1 MDINLLLLVLSIM
14 TFSETTY
21 LVYVNSKKN
30 RIHSS
35 DRMIFVDTS
44 VLIDGRILTI
54 AKAGFIGGRLCIP
67 RSVVGE
73 LQYMADQSDSEKRS
87 RARHGLDVINELKLI
102 DGINFEIYQDGSKA
116 SEGVDERLLNLAKK
130 HHGLICTI
138 DYNLNKV
145 ARVEGI
151 TVLNVNDL
159 SMGLRMS
166 YLPGEKMSIELNQKG
181 NDSHQ
186 AVGHLADGTMVVVE
200 NADKQIGKIV
210 DIEFVRSLQT
220 AAGKMMF
227 ARLITK
233 PQHNNKQ
240 PQSIRKNNKPVHKSK
255 FGRKSVGSTE
265 NDIVNLANK

>member
-102 DGINFEIYQDGSKA
+102 DGINFEIVDTKHQDKFDLFGSINTDNYENQEFILKSA
-116 SEGVDERLLNLAKK
+116 TA
-130 HHGLICTI
+130 LI
-138 DYNLNKV
+138 
-145 ARVEGI
+145 R
-151 TVLNVNDL
+151 
-159 SMGLRMS
+159 
-166 YLPGEKMSIELNQKG
+166 
-181 NDSHQ
+181 
-186 AVGHLADGTMVVVE
+186 
-200 NADKQIGKIV
+200 
-210 DIEFVRSLQT
+210 
-220 AAGKMMF
+220 
-227 ARLITK
+227 
-233 PQHNNKQ
+233 
-240 PQSIRKNNKPVHKSK
+240 
-255 FGRKSVGSTE
+255 
-265 NDIVNLANK
+265 